1 MEIKSNLGFT
11 GNKDETDDVEVKFTS
26 RRDTVIENKKI
37 TKSPKMMDMTFEADE
52 SMQDKTVLMHP
63 DESTFIYRNRE
74 NVSANTTFFVGEIEK
89 E

>member
-1 MEIKSNLGFT
+1 
-11 GNKDETDDVEVKFTS
+11 
-26 RRDTVIENKKI
+26 
-37 TKSPKMMDMTFEADE
+37 MDMTFEADE